1 MHFVREIYDNMETG
15 ICILRHVS
23 QSFFGWE
30 LQSHS
35 TSLIDNRTL
44 LLNHGNAHKIRINMK

>member
-23 QSFFGWE
+23 QSFLDGNFNLIPRRLSTIE
-30 LQSHS
+30 LCC
-35 TSLIDNRTL
+35 
-44 LLNHGNAHKIRINMK
+44 